1 MAPNFQVDVINR
13 YSTGLYL
20 RVRGDFDGESAYRLT
35 DIIDKE
41 GKRLGKIVIDTSGL
55 ESIHPFGRD
64 LFNTR
69 TRSIRNQGVH
79 ITFLGRFEQHFSP
92 A

>member
-1 MAPNFQVDVINR
+1 MAANFNVDVINR

-41 GKRLGKIVIDTSGL
+41 GKRLGKIVIDTNGL
-55 ESIHPFGRD
+55 ETIHPFGRD

-69 TRSIRNQGVH
+69 TRSIRSQGVH
-79 ITFLGRFEQHFSP
+79 IKFLGKFEPDF
-92 A
+92 AAD